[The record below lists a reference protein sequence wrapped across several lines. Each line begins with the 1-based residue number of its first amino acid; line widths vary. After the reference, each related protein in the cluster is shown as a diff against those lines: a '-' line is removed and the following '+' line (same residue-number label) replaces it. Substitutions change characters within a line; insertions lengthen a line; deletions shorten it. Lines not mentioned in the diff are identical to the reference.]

1 MAYVLPQVTVFQE
14 FNIAP
19 AATAAPIS
27 AHIAGGHAKLFRYS
41 NSDEKTVINLGEYD
55 YVSDAVYSWPER
67 PTGSQVDFNFVT
79 LYVEDALLEY
89 YVNNASSGSS
99 VAPVSGYK
107 NRIRDAG
114 TSFKTNTSTYPRA
127 AALVDRDVAVGDHV
141 FVRGSV
147 GGTAYELT
155 TSVRGFV
162 GDTVAS
168 STAAASSDAGNKANQ
183 SYSTNVDNL
192 GLKNA
197 VTVEANGTAYSGVES
212 GDIDETYTIEVI
224 SSSVDSDLT
233 TALIRVTS
241 ASGRDNVASI
251 APSTAG
257 SATEIGTRG
266 LYATFDINDTNSTSS
281 IAEANDISENDMVV
295 GQKWRIRVKQAFTAP
310 SSTSGGT
317 YTGTKNTTYI
327 VEVTKGGLY
336 AASPEITVTTTTG
349 YDVSGPTSVTSSGS
363 AVSVGNYG
371 STVSFNQTKL
381 CKGDKYYITVTASKE
396 GAMKTLVLADDLPE
410 GLIPATDLDLKLSIR
425 KNLVIAKNLEA
436 DAPNLGYT
444 TTDTEITVNSGI
456 LLHEDTWTDS
466 GVKQALP
473 LKGGTLF
480 VEYRAWLPDYVNTID
495 SITDPADLSSMLG
508 QASPDNPLYWGV
520 YLALQN
526 ANGQPVFFSAVAEPN
541 VSDSWIDVLE
551 VLDGQEQIYNLV
563 PLTTDAV
570 VQGAW
575 KAHVLAQSAPEVANF
590 RAAIFGLEV
599 PNEKAIL
606 DGSLSSDGNTI
617 VAKLSDDPTTSGTQ
631 YTLLYV
637 PANNAKFV
645 TKGVRAGDK
654 VRFLYSTDGFGVESY
669 SEFVID
675 EVLSEGSLR
684 LATGHTS
691 AITVAQRAEIWRTL
705 NKADRVTEVREQVA
719 KHKNRRIV
727 VIANPTVGYAGF
739 TFPGYF
745 AAAAV
750 AGLRSGVLPQ
760 QGLTNVSVSG
770 VDDIGSVISSLNGSQ
785 LNLIA
790 EAGGWI
796 IAKNNL
802 GQIFNRHAI
811 TSDPTDLN
819 TREEMVRV
827 NVDSISF
834 QYKEVYL
841 PYIGQVNVT
850 PDTITVLN
858 SLFDTVTLVLKTNGT
873 VRSGPQLIEA
883 DLVQIRQHA
892 LFKDRV
898 VIEANLTVPYPL
910 NNIDLKLVV

>member
-89 YVNNASSGSS
+89 YVNNASSGAA

-127 AALVDRDVAVGDHV
+127 AALLDRDVAVGDHV

-197 VTVEANGTAYSGVES
+197 VTVDANGTAYSGVES

-224 SSSVDSDLT
+224 SSSVDSDFT

-266 LYATFDINDTNSTSS
+266 LYVTFDNHDTNSTSS
-281 IAEANDISENDMVV
+281 IANANDISENDLVV
-295 GQKWRIRVKQAFTAP
+295 GQKWRVRVKQAFTAP

-317 YTGTKNTTYI
+317 YTGTKDTTYI

-349 YDVSGPTSVTSSGS
+349 YDVSGPTAVTSSGS

-425 KNLVIAKNLEA
+425 KNLVITKNLEA

-456 LLHEDTWTDS
+456 LLYEDTWTDS

-473 LKGGTLF
+473 LKAGTLF

-526 ANGQPVFFSAVAEPN
+526 ANGQPVFFSAVAEPD

-551 VLDGQEQIYNLV
+551 VLDGQDQIYNLV

-575 KAHVLAQSAPEVANF
+575 KAHVLSQSAPEVANF
-590 RAAIFGLEV
+590 RAAVFGLEV

-770 VDDIGSVISSLNGSQ
+770 IDDIGSVISSLNGSQ

-883 DLVQIRQHA
+883 ELVQIRQHA

-898 VIEANLTVPYPL
+898 VIEANLSVPYPL